1 MRFSVERWGNG
12 VWSLVGLDIDA
23 SGAQQA
29 VALAASGE
37 GLYRAN
43 PFGTLGL
50 NEAYLVPGWGAPS
63 RLPEHSE

>member
-1 MRFSVERWGNG
+1 MRFSVERSGEG
-12 VWSLVGLDIDA
+12 HWSLVGLDVHA
-23 SGAQQA
+23 SGARQA

-50 NEAYLVPGWGAPS
+50 NEAFLVPGWGAPE
-63 RLPEHSE
+63 RVREQLN